1 METKVFGGD
10 ALNSREHILYSLTH
24 RWKCL
29 LDDVQDDEFDY
40 DYFRALARDTFR
52 FLFPLRD
59 GSEIPRDVLPM
70 LCSMKAFSVWP
81 VGGLGQYFEDAQ
93 MVANGFCEQISNGWL
108 SIDDEVSETLFAFE
122 VPGGFGVVEVESFDL
137 SEL

>member
-10 ALNSREHILYSLTH
+10 KLNSREHILFDLTH

-29 LDDVQDDEFDY
+29 LYDVQDDEFDY

-52 FLFPLRD
+52 LLFPLRD
-59 GSEIPRDVLPM
+59 GTEIPRDVLPM
-70 LCSMKAFSVWP
+70 LFTMKTFSMWP
-81 VGGLGQYFEDAQ
+81 VGGLGEYFDEAQ
-93 MVANGFCEQISNGWL
+93 MVADGFCEQVSTGWL
-108 SIDDEVSETLFAFE
+108 SIDGEISDKLFAFE
-122 VPGGFGVVEVESFDL
+122 AHGGFGVVEVESFDL